1 MNAGRYLSI
10 KSFDHLSNYCYYE
23 SHCEDLVT
31 NVIFKNE
38 TWLKQFLLPQIH
50 LYIKQHKLNK
60 VQEKTMIK
68 ALTYDIFD
76 NNTFFVL
83 RQNFYGTNL
92 FYCDVSTDCVIVFK
106 HTPDINVQEINVWF
120 KNNGKPDFSATF
132 TIEGIRKIT
141 FYKQQF

>member
-76 NNTFFVL
+76 NNTFFV
-83 RQNFYGTNL
+83 F
-92 FYCDVSTDCVIVFK
+92 
-106 HTPDINVQEINVWF
+106 H
-120 KNNGKPDFSATF
+120 
-132 TIEGIRKIT
+132 
-141 FYKQQF
+141 QQFQSQA